1 MKIKIQKIET
11 YSITHS
17 TKEFSFDIDEFKN
30 CTPAFIGKTK
40 RDFMEY
46 ITRDI
51 EYIKEF
57 IDKNSDILSP
67 TTLKKLYML
76 DVDPI
81 YEVIEDSRNQYEDS
95 WFKMNSKVDSKKKV
109 KKVLEKVEK

>member
-17 TKEFSFDIDEFKN
+17 TTAFTFEIEEFKF

-40 RDFMEY
+40 RDFMKY
-46 ITRDI
+46 ITIDV
-51 EYIKEF
+51 EDIKEF
-57 IDKNSDILSP
+57 IDKNSDVLSSE
-67 TTLKKLYML
+67 TSKKLYML

-81 YEVIEDSRNQYEDS
+81 YEIIEDSRNQYEDS
-95 WFKMNSKVDSKKKV
+95 WFKMSSKVDSKNKK
-109 KKVLEKVEK
+109 KKVLEKQVK

>member
-17 TKEFSFDIDEFKN
+17 TSAFTFEVEEFKS
-30 CTPAFIGKTK
+30 CTP
-40 RDFMEY
+40 D
-46 ITRDI
+46 
-51 EYIKEF
+51 IKEF
-57 IDKNSDILSP
+57 IDKNSDILSNE
-67 TTLKKLYML
+67 TSKKLYML

-95 WFKMNSKVDSKKKV
+95 WFKMSSKVGSKKKV
-109 KKVLEKVEK
+109 SKVLERVEK

>member
-17 TKEFSFDIDEFKN
+17 TSAFSFEVEEFKS

-40 RDFMEY
+40 KDFMEY
-46 ITRDI
+46 ITRDV
-51 EYIKEF
+51 EDIKKF
-57 IDKNSDILSP
+57 IDKNSDILSNE
-67 TTLKKLYML
+67 TSKKLYML

-95 WFKMNSKVDSKKKV
+95 WFKMSSKVGSKKKV
-109 KKVLEKVEK
+109 SKVLEKVEK

>member
-17 TKEFSFDIDEFKN
+17 TKEFSFEVEEFKS

-46 ITRDI
+46 ITRDV
-51 EYIKEF
+51 EDIKGF
-57 IDKNSDILSP
+57 IDKNSDTLS
-67 TTLKKLYML
+67 TETLKKLYML
-76 DVDPI
+76 DIDPI

-95 WFKMNSKVDSKKKV
+95 WFKMSSKVGSKKTV
-109 KKVLEKVEK
+109 SKVLEKVEK

>member
-11 YSITHS
+11 YNITHS
-17 TKEFSFDIDEFKN
+17 TEEFSFEVEEFKT

-46 ITRDI
+46 ITVHVEDI
-51 EYIKEF
+51 KVF
-57 IDKNSDILSP
+57 IDKNSDILSKE
-67 TTLKKLYML
+67 TLKKLYML

-95 WFKMNSKVDSKKKV
+95 WFKIGSKVNTKKKV
-109 KKVLEKVEK
+109 IKVLEKVEK

>member
-17 TKEFSFDIDEFKN
+17 TTAFTFEVEEFKS

-40 RDFMEY
+40 RDFMKY
-46 ITRDI
+46 ITTDV
-51 EYIKEF
+51 EDIKEF
-57 IDKNSDILSP
+57 IDKNSDVLS
-67 TTLKKLYML
+67 TETSKKLYML

-95 WFKMNSKVDSKKKV
+95 WFKIGSKVDSKKKV
-109 KKVLEKVEK
+109 SKVLEKVEK

>member
-17 TKEFSFDIDEFKN
+17 TQAFSFEIEEFKR

-40 RDFMEY
+40 KDFMDY
-46 ITRDI
+46 ITRDV
-51 EYIKEF
+51 EDIKDF
-57 IDKNSDILSP
+57 INKNVDILR
-67 TTLKKLYML
+67 TETRKRLYML

-81 YEVIEDSRNQYEDS
+81 YEVIEDS
-95 WFKMNSKVDSKKKV
+95 WFKMSSKVNTKKKV

>member
-95 WFKMNSKVDSKKKV
+95 WFKMNSKVNSKKKV

>member
-17 TKEFSFDIDEFKN
+17 TKEFSFDVEEFKN

-40 RDFMEY
+40 RDFMDY
-46 ITRDI
+46 ITRDV
-51 EYIKEF
+51 EDIKEF
-57 IDKNSDILSP
+57 IDKNSDILNNE
-67 TTLKKLYML
+67 TLKKLYML

-95 WFKMNSKVDSKKKV
+95 WFKMSSKVGARKKV
-109 KKVLEKVEK
+109 EKVLEKVEK